1 MMSRINDPEL
11 TFSLLQ
17 YYITAPY
24 SCSYLPDEKAR
35 SQVATPPHLI
45 TGELYGELVRAGFR
59 RSGVFTYRPH
69 CDNCRACVPVRLPVS
84 LFYPNRSQRRSLK
97 AHGSLQARE
106 LPLDFSCHHY
116 DLYLRYQA
124 ARHAGGGMD
133 QDNDQQY
140 SHFLL
145 QSRVDTRLIEF
156 TDPCENNALRMVS
169 IIDVLDDGL
178 SSVYTFYDPDVPGA
192 SFGTYNVLWQIEQCV
207 VNALP
212 YLYLGYWIRNSP
224 KMSYKSN
231 FRPIEGLFDEE
242 WRDLDTHFTGH

>member
-1 MMSRINDPEL
+1 MMSRTNDPEL

-24 SCSYLPDEKAR
+24 SCSYQPDEKAR

-84 LFYPNRSQRRSLK
+84 LFHPNRSQRRSLK

-106 LPLDFSCHHY
+106 LPLDFSCQHY

-133 QDNDQQY
+133 QDSDQQ
-140 SHFLL
+140 
-145 QSRVDTRLIEF
+145 
-156 TDPCENNALRMVS
+156 
-169 IIDVLDDGL
+169 
-178 SSVYTFYDPDVPGA
+178 
-192 SFGTYNVLWQIEQCV
+192 
-207 VNALP
+207 
-212 YLYLGYWIRNSP
+212 
-224 KMSYKSN
+224 
-231 FRPIEGLFDEE
+231 
-242 WRDLDTHFTGH
+242 